1 VRRSLSSLGSLS
13 PSDGAFKVIDF
24 TERSRVERLRPTIC
38 PNPTER
44 VRAAYEQHYQALY
57 RYLVLSGSSPDEAQD
72 VIQQSFIRFIQT
84 LQDGDPVDQ
93 PKSWLMRVV
102 HNIRVDRYR
111 KQKRQIDFEDPQVIQ
126 AVDRLF
132 AREPDPE
139 ARLLTLERRRQVTES
154 FRSLSPQQYQYLL
167 LRMEGLKLRDIAQM
181 FSVSVQTVS
190 ESCAKA
196 MLKLGKANDEE

>member
-1 VRRSLSSLGSLS
+1 
-13 PSDGAFKVIDF
+13 
-24 TERSRVERLRPTIC
+24 
-38 PNPTER
+38 
-44 VRAAYEQHYQALY
+44 
-57 RYLVLSGSSPDEAQD
+57 